1 MLAEDLRINF
11 SVHFA
16 MRSAISQ
23 DNVSQVR
30 SIMSHYPEY
39 SPETFPEG
47 GYSPLHHSCSVGAV
61 NTLLHFLNEC
71 NADINSRC
79 SPYSIT
85 PALVAAL
92 NGNIEIL
99 KILHNKQ
106 ANFYLADEFQE
117 NVLHK
122 AVMKGDIHVLKYL
135 IEECR
140 LETLLIARD
149 DSGMTPLDF
158 FIHMKEKGI
167 HPKYLTEEDN
177 YEETLKEIY
186 EYLKSSTEDV
196 LVWSC
201 RKHLIY
207 IMNQSMFNLF

>member
-11 SVHFA
+11 TVHFA

-23 DNVSQVR
+23 DNVTQVK
-30 SIMSHYPEY
+30 SIMSRYPEY

-61 NTLLHFLNEC
+61 NTLLYFLNEC

-99 KILHNKQ
+99 KILHNKH
-106 ANFYLADEFQE
+106 ANLHLADEFNE

-122 AVMKGDIHVLKYL
+122 AVMKGDVSVLKYL
-135 IEECR
+135 IENCG
-140 LETLLIARD
+140 LESLLIARD
-149 DSGMTPLDF
+149 DSNMTPLDF
-158 FIHMKEKGI
+158 FLHMKERGI
-167 HPKYLTEEDN
+167 HPKYLTEEEN
-177 YEETLKEIY
+177 YEETLNEIF
-186 EYLKSSTEDV
+186 EYLRRETESV
-196 LVWSC
+196 VVWSC
-201 RKHLIY
+201 RKKLIY
-207 IMNQSMFNLF
+207 LINQNMFQLF